1 MTEPA
6 IFLVY
11 PRNDRWRVE
20 RDGSMS
26 HLTFDTKANAVAAA
40 EQRARTAQP
49 AKVLVYDEQDRLQE
63 QRLFG
68 DDSADA

>member
-6 IFLVY
+6 LFLVY
-11 PRNDRWRVE
+11 HRNDRWRVE
-20 RDGSMS
+20 RDGCIS
-26 HLTFDTKANAVAAA
+26 HRTFDTRANAVTAA

-49 AKVLVYDEQDRLQE
+49 AKVLIYDEQDRLQE

-68 DDSADA
+68 DDTADA